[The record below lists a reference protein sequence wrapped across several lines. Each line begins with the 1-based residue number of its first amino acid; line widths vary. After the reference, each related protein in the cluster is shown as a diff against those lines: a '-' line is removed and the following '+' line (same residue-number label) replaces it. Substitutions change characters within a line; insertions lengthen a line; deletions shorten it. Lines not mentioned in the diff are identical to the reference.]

1 MALILLEM
9 ESFVPDI
16 VREEILYSTTWEYD
30 KRWWGPDLSKLR
42 KEFLKKLRE
51 TIKNQEPGKKYEF

>member
-1 MALILLEM
+1 M